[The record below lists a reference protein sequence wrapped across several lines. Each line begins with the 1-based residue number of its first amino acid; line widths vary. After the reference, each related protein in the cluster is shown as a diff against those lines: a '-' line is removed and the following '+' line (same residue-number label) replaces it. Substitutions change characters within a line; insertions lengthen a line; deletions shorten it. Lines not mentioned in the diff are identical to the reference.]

1 MHFAAFPELD
11 IIHIDGGFVLMNLVI
26 LFEYYYI
33 SPVVLPTGENNVH
46 DNKCPHFVF
55 DRRNS
60 LEYEHIQ

>member
-1 MHFAAFPELD
+1 
-11 IIHIDGGFVLMNLVI
+11 MNLVI
-26 LFEYYYI
+26 LLEYYYI
-33 SPVVLPTGENNVH
+33 SSVVLPTGENNVH